1 MLAGKLERDKLD
13 VEIGMDCLI
22 NNGLESDR
30 IEGCDNNGNGYAPKG
45 EEFSHV
51 GERNEMALGHE
62 RNQKEVRVV
71 GLGGHGRKPIFRFV
85 WHWQILKLL

>member
-1 MLAGKLERDKLD
+1 MD

-85 WHWQILKLL
+85 WHWQILKLYNMGHL

>member
-1 MLAGKLERDKLD
+1 MD

-62 RNQKEVRVV
+62 RNQKEVRMLHV
-71 GLGGHGRKPIFRFV
+71 GGHGRKSSLSCV
-85 WHWQILKLL
+85 WWWME

>member
-1 MLAGKLERDKLD
+1 
-13 VEIGMDCLI
+13 MDCLI

-85 WHWQILKLL
+85 WHWQILKLYNMGHL

>member
-22 NNGLESDR
+22 NNGLEFDR

-62 RNQKEVRVV
+62 RNQKEVRMLHV
-71 GLGGHGRKPIFRFV
+71 GGHGRKSSLSCV
-85 WHWQILKLL
+85 WWWME